1 MRLVAL
7 TLLLGAACALQGQIR
22 PPEMTGGVANCR
34 WWETASSDM
43 RMDFILGYY
52 GGAASSKEVMEA
64 IQTAASPEEI
74 VRGVG
79 AYCGAPLNGSIP
91 LPMIVMIWVR
101 VSRGASNADTQ
112 AALEW
117 ARRGA
122 AKREE
127 RGNK

>member
-1 MRLVAL
+1 
-7 TLLLGAACALQGQIR
+7 
-22 PPEMTGGVANCR
+22 
-34 WWETASSDM
+34 M

-91 LPMIVMIWVR
+91 PHDCDDLGTRQQRCLECRHTGSFGVGKEGCCQTRREGQQVTPPQEPHSLPAMR
-101 VSRGASNADTQ
+101 RSRRSR
-112 AALEW
+112 W
-117 ARRGA
+117 
-122 AKREE
+122 
-127 RGNK
+127 